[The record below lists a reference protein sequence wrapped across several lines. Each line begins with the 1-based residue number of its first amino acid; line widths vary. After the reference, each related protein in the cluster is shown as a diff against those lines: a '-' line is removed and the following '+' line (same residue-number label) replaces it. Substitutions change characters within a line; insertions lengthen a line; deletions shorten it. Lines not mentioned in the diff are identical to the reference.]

1 MLFRLIFFVAVIS
14 GVAIF
19 TLSNM
24 QPLVL
29 TFLGFNIPGFP
40 LSFWILGAI
49 AAGMLTHAVISSL
62 LHLTTYATARSV
74 RTQLRPQQRRGFS
87 FDSREQ
93 TESDGAKAA
102 TAASGDSVW
111 RDWGGY
117 EQATR
122 KPHPEPVDQA
132 AAPVSSSPR
141 AEDDWEMPLNDDW
154 EVSSGEFRGVA
165 SPRNTYPPN
174 QPIDRSYANT
184 RDRTDFE
191 RPQEPKRASQS
202 GSVYSYSY
210 REPSAAPSPES
221 KPPEQD
227 KVVDADYRVLI
238 PPYNPPISNYT
249 PPPPPPEPENADD
262 WFEDDPPA
270 SKPG

>member
-29 TFLGFNIPGFP
+29 TFLGFTTPGFP
-40 LSFWILGAI
+40 LSFWILAAI

-93 TESDGAKAA
+93 TKSDGAKAA
-102 TAASGDSVW
+102 TASSGDSVW

-117 EQATR
+117 EQPAR

-132 AAPVSSSPR
+132 TASVSSSSR
-141 AEDDWEMPLNDDW
+141 AEDDWETPLSDDW
-154 EVSSGEFRGVA
+154 EISSGEFRGVA
-165 SPRNTYPPN
+165 SPRNTYTPD
-174 QPIDRSYANT
+174 QSSDHSDANT
-184 RDRTDFE
+184 RGRTDFE

-210 REPSAAPSPES
+210 REPSAAASPEAAA
-221 KPPEQD
+221 PDQD

-238 PPYNPPISNYT
+238 PPYNPPPS
-249 PPPPPPEPENADD
+249 PEEENADD
-262 WFEDDPPA
+262 WFEDDPPQ

>member
-29 TFLGFNIPGFP
+29 TFLGFTTPGFP

-62 LHLTTYATARSV
+62 LHLTTYATAGSV
-74 RTQLRPQQRRGFS
+74 RTQLQSQNQRDFS
-87 FDSREQ
+87 FDRRQ
-93 TESDGAKAA
+93 QAESDGAK
-102 TAASGDSVW
+102 TVAASDDSVW

-117 EQATR
+117 EQAVHKSR
-122 KPHPEPVDQA
+122 PEPVDRPTSPA
-132 AAPVSSSPR
+132 SSSSKS
-141 AEDDWEMPLNDDW
+141 EDDWEAPLSDDW
-154 EVSSGEFRGVA
+154 EASSGEFRGVA
-165 SPRNTYPPN
+165 SPRNAYPRN
-174 QPIDRSYANT
+174 QSVDRSDADT
-184 RDRTDFE
+184 GSRTDFE

-210 REPSAAPSPES
+210 REPSAAPASPQ
-221 KPPEQD
+221 QD
-227 KVVDADYRVLI
+227 RVVDADYRVII
-238 PPYNPPISNYT
+238 PPYNPPTSSSYT
-249 PPPPPPEPENADD
+249 PPPPPPAEENAED
-262 WFEDDPPA
+262 WFEDDPPQP
-270 SKPG
+270 KPG